1 MHLMDLD
8 LASAYLRYVLNS
20 ISVVC
25 LHYAGLKQNWFS
37 KILLKYPISLF
48 GLSGQSFVSLFIIC
62 VFGIQCCL
70 VFEQFG
76 IQLLEKEQH
85 LRDHVAA
92 TPSQRW
98 HDCRSHNNFSFKML
112 FPFVFLIPWGSYR
125 VCITAATGLSL
136 SIKSDRLWHCRL
148 TLTSIHS
155 PLCLSIKNKGVSLL
169 LLLFQSF

>member
-1 MHLMDLD
+1 MHLMDLN
-8 LASAYLRYVLNS
+8 LASTYLRYVFNS

-48 GLSGQSFVSLFIIC
+48 GLSGQSFVPLFIIC

-70 VFEQFG
+70 VCEQFG

-85 LRDHVAA
+85 LRDHVVA

-155 PLCLSIKNKGVSLL
+155 PLTVLINEKV
-169 LLLFQSF
+169 